1 MVIQSEF
8 WLYQGREIIDSLPVA
23 LREEL
28 AGTFY
33 YSGLFSKV
41 CTPIFRVLAKRF

>member
-1 MVIQSEF
+1 MVGLLMAF
-8 WLYQGREIIDSLPVA
+8 WLAQGRDIIDSLPVA

-41 CTPIFRVLAKRF
+41 WPFVFRVLAK